1 MGICGCPEGN
11 GFDTHRL
18 WEPLYVGGVPI
29 VRKNNYISPLI
40 AELPVLQ
47 VRNWAELQDLGMLEQ
62 AWERMKQEAW
72 NFSPLN

>member
-1 MGICGCPEGN
+1 M
-11 GFDTHRL
+11 
-18 WEPLYVGGVPI
+18 GGVPI